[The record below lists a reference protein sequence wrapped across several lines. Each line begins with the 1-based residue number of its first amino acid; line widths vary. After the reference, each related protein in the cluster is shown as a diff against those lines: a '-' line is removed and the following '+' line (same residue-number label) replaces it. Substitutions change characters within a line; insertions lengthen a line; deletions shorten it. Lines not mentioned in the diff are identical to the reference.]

1 VTVTPPLDGSMPWR
15 EAVIERIERRT
26 PRVVSVFLR
35 ASLGLHYAGQHL
47 DVRLTAPDGY
57 QALRSYSIASAPGER
72 WIELVVERLEN
83 GEVSPYFA
91 EVAQPADVIEIRGPL
106 GGHFVW
112 TADDGGPLLL
122 VAAGSGVAP
131 LLAILRH
138 RALTAPH
145 IDTLLAYSVPVWA
158 EVIHGDQLLHA
169 DAHDP
174 HFRLVVTTTRE
185 GRRRSGDFERR
196 LDREVLREILGQWG
210 ARPAHAY
217 VCGSTPFV
225 EAVSTALVEVGV
237 RANRVRTERYGG
249 ID

>member
-35 ASLGLHYAGQHL
+35 ASLGQHYAGQHL

-91 EVAQPADVIEIRGPL
+91 EVAQPDDVIEIRGPL

-169 DAHDP
+169 DADDP

-185 GRRRSGDFERR
+185 GRRRPGDFERR

-210 ARPAHAY
+210 ARPEHAY

-237 RANRVRTERYGG
+237 RADRVRTERYGG